1 MLGIVFIHPRLNAFM
16 GVVNLTPGEQ
26 IRIRLRIDTPGRRMF
41 HCHIQEHEAQG
52 MMGVISVSA

>member
-1 MLGIVFIHPRLNAFM
+1 M